1 MVNEWMFH
9 FVRNCLRLP
18 TGVMVRKIHFDGIE
32 NFTKDVPVL
41 LACNHPNSFF
51 DGVIFEHISGRRVY
65 TLARGDAFLK
75 PKPNYMLRSMRILP
89 IFRARDA
96 DTKTARS
103 GNARTMDELYE
114 RFKLK
119 HGILIFTE
127 GSAYPEKAIR
137 PLKNGT
143 AGIAIE
149 MAKRSDFTMD
159 LHIVPT
165 ALNYTSF
172 WPHIQKT
179 VHVTYEKPIP
189 ILEYVEMIKNDEK
202 GFTQMLNSKI
212 QVNFDR
218 NVVITKG
225 DFTAEKEFLHEV
237 IVNEN
242 YETAAFKI
250 NERWKLSVH
259 KINQMNAD
267 FAEKVN
273 TYMADLK
280 KHKVLD
286 SNAGNRGFDY
296 LSALLAIVTMGWS
309 LPIYFIWLLLFK
321 LNDRF
326 VHRKFKNIVFRD
338 AVKALVGMLQGSG
351 LVIGVAITAAVL
363 TPSYWWLLFTIS
375 GIYGAMCWF
384 RTIEA
389 FPHLWSELQWLGLSD
404 NVKKEITKKREAIID
419 GLSNSL

>member
-1 MVNEWMFH
+1 
-9 FVRNCLRLP
+9 
-18 TGVMVRKIHFDGIE
+18 
-32 NFTKDVPVL
+32 
-41 LACNHPNSFF
+41 
-51 DGVIFEHISGRRVY
+51 
-65 TLARGDAFLK
+65 
-75 PKPNYMLRSMRILP
+75 
-89 IFRARDA
+89 
-96 DTKTARS
+96 
-103 GNARTMDELYE
+103 
-114 RFKLK
+114 
-119 HGILIFTE
+119 
-127 GSAYPEKAIR
+127 
-137 PLKNGT
+137 
-143 AGIAIE
+143 
-149 MAKRSDFTMD
+149 MAKRSNFTMD
-159 LHIVPT
+159 LHVVPT

-189 ILEYVEMIKNDEK
+189 IMDYVEMIKNDEK

-212 QVNFDR
+212 QANFDR

-250 NERWKLSVH
+250 NDRWKLSVY

-273 TYMADLK
+273 AYMADLK

-286 SNAGNRGFDY
+286 SNVGNRGFDY

-338 AVKALVGMLQGSG
+338 AVKALVGMLQGIG
-351 LVIGVAITAAVL
+351 LVIGVAVTAAVL

-375 GIYGAMCWF
+375 GIYGAICWF
-384 RTIEA
+384 RTINA

-404 NVKKEITKKREAIID
+404 NVKKEITKKREGIID
-419 GLSNSL
+419 ALSNSL

>member
-1 MVNEWMFH
+1 
-9 FVRNCLRLP
+9 
-18 TGVMVRKIHFDGIE
+18 
-32 NFTKDVPVL
+32 
-41 LACNHPNSFF
+41 
-51 DGVIFEHISGRRVY
+51 
-65 TLARGDAFLK
+65 
-75 PKPNYMLRSMRILP
+75 
-89 IFRARDA
+89 
-96 DTKTARS
+96 
-103 GNARTMDELYE
+103 MD
-114 RFKLK
+114 
-119 HGILIFTE
+119 
-127 GSAYPEKAIR
+127 
-137 PLKNGT
+137 
-143 AGIAIE
+143 
-149 MAKRSDFTMD
+149 
-159 LHIVPT
+159 
-165 ALNYTSF
+165 
-172 WPHIQKT
+172 
-179 VHVTYEKPIP
+179 
-189 ILEYVEMIKNDEK
+189 YVEMIKNDEK

-212 QVNFDR
+212 QANFDR

-250 NERWKLSVH
+250 NDRWKLSVY

-273 TYMADLK
+273 AYMADLK

-286 SNAGNRGFDY
+286 SNVGNRGFDY

-338 AVKALVGMLQGSG
+338 AVKALVGMLQGIG
-351 LVIGVAITAAVL
+351 LVIGVAVTAAVL

-384 RTIEA
+384 RIIDA

-419 GLSNSL
+419 ALSNSL